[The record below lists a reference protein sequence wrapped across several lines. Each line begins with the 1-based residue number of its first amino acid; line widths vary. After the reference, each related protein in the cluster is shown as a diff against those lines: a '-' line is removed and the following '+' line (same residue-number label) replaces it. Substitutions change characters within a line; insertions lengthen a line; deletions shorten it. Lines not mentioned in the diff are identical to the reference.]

1 MCKKILFAEP
11 VGGSGGVALFLLRI
25 VSGLA
30 FVFHGWP
37 LIQHAFT
44 WMGAGS
50 RVPAALQGLAA
61 FSEFA
66 GGLALLAGLLTR
78 LAALGIW
85 CTMTYAVL
93 FVHLPKGDPFVSMG
107 ASYELAAVYWVIM
120 AALALRGPGLF
131 SLDSLFF
138 KKSS

>member
-11 VGGSGGVALFLLRI
+11 VGGSGGVALFLLRVI
-25 VSGLA
+25 SGVA

-37 LIQHAFT
+37 MIQHPFT
-44 WMGAGS
+44 WMGADS
-50 RVPAALQGLAA
+50 PVPAVFQGLAA

-85 CTMTYAVL
+85 FVMAYATL
-93 FVHLPKGDPFVSMG
+93 LVHMAKGDPFVSQG
-107 ASYELAAVYWVIM
+107 GPSYELAAVYWVIM
-120 AALALRGPGLF
+120 TALALRGPGIF
-131 SLDSLFF
+131 SLDSLFY
-138 KKSS
+138 KK